1 MKTRV
6 SAVRSLVWR
15 VSLSAILVT
24 APLLG
29 GCGGAW
35 YGLHVSSAA
44 ARVEEARAQGAE
56 QLAPYE
62 YYYAR
67 EHLHQAQIEASEASY
82 SDAANYA
89 EIAEEYATKAIQLS
103 QSAASSGATA
113 PGEK

>member
-1 MKTRV
+1 MKTR
-6 SAVRSLVWR
+6 A
-15 VSLSAILVT
+15 SAILVKVLVS
-24 APLLG
+24 ALALGGLG

-35 YGLHVSSAA
+35 YGLAVNSAS
-44 ARVEEARAQGAE
+44 ARVEEARSQGAE

-67 EHLHQAQIEASEASY
+67 EHLHQAQIEAAEASY

-103 QSAASSGATA
+103 QASRQTGGAGS
-113 PGEK
+113 P

>member
-1 MKTRV
+1 MKTRFPRFC
-6 SAVRSLVWR
+6 AVAAFAGVVVL
-15 VSLSAILVT
+15 
-24 APLLG
+24 APMLG

-35 YGLHVSSAA
+35 YGFQVGSAA

-62 YYYAR
+62 YYYAK

-103 QSAASSGATA
+103 HSSRQGGDTKSGT
-113 PGEK
+113 P